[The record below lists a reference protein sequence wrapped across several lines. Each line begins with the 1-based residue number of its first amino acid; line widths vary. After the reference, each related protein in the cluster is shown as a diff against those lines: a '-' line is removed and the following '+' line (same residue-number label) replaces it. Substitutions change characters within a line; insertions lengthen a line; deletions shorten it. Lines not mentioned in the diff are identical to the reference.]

1 MKKGILMIH
10 YGSQIEET
18 RAKSNDVVDKEVKER
33 YPDIPYYRAYTSW
46 RILALSDD
54 EKKEKGILTVSEA
67 LDKMLE
73 DGIDTVYAGMTFLI
87 PCDEYYTAH
96 HTLER
101 YQNKFASIKAATPA
115 LFDPSDCQPVAQALI
130 DSIKFEPDKQYILIS
145 HGTGDIADVIFPKL
159 DKTFKELGYPNVHMA
174 VLKGSPKL
182 EEAVA
187 ALQRA
192 RYDGTVV
199 LAPYMMGAGS
209 STIDYI
215 ASHDSTFV
223 TKLSIAGYK
232 TKSIKQG
239 VGEYPEFREIFYKKL
254 ADIMA

>member
-1 MKKGILMIH
+1 MIH

-46 RILALSDD
+46 RVLSLSDE
-54 EKKEKGILTVSEA
+54 EKAKEGILTVSQA

-87 PCDEYYTAH
+87 PCDEYYTSR

-101 YQNKFASIKAATPA
+101 YEDKFASIKAATPA
-115 LFDPSDCQPVAQALI
+115 LFEPSDCQPVAKALI

-145 HGTGDIADVIFPKL
+145 HGTGDIADVIFPQL
-159 DKTFKELGYPNVHMA
+159 DKTFKDMGYPNVHMA

-182 EEAVA
+182 EEAIA
-187 ALQRA
+187 ALQRE
-192 RYDGTVV
+192 RYDGVVV

-215 ASHDSTFV
+215 GVHDSTFV
-223 TKLSIAGYK
+223 RQLNIAGFK
-232 TKSIKQG
+232 TKSIRTG
-239 VGEYPEFREIFYKKL
+239 TGEYPEFREIFYKKL